1 MPSSHRA
8 YADWTPSRLVSWAE
22 KTGLGTARVVSE
34 IMASRPHPEQGFRSC
49 MGVMRLGERHG
60 AARLEA
66 ACLRAERLGSYRYKT
81 IKNILSAGLDQLAL
95 EEEVSSGKAP
105 AMHDNIRGS
114 EYYK

>member
-8 YADWTPSRLVSWAE
+8 HAEWTPSRLVHWAE

-34 IMASRPHPEQGFRSC
+34 ILASRPHPEQGFRSC
-49 MGVMRLGERHG
+49 MGVMRLGEIHG

-66 ACLRAERLGSYRYKT
+66 ACLRAEHLGSYRYKT
-81 IKNILSAGLDQLAL
+81 VKNILTSGLEQLAL
-95 EEEVSSGKAP
+95 EEEVSQRPGP
-105 AMHDNIRGS
+105 VVHDNIRGS